1 MRFNRVSNGFNWVLG
16 ISADKVN
23 ADGQVT
29 FVEITKVLEPTPKT
43 LQEARGL
50 ITADYQTYLEQKW
63 IKELQSKYPVE
74 VKRDIF
80 ESIK

>member
-1 MRFNRVSNGFNWVLG
+1 LG
-16 ISADKVN
+16 ITEDKIN
-23 ADGQVT
+23 ADGSVT

-50 ITADYQTYLEQKW
+50 ITADYQTYLEQNW
-63 IKELQSKYPVE
+63 IKELRNKYPVE